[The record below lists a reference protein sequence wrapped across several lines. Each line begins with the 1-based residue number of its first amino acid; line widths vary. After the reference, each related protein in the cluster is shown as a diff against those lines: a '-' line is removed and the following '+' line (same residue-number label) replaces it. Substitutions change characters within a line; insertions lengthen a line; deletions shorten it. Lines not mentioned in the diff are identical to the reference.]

1 MSRRT
6 RDRKGTSQEKGARFI
21 AQLSKVNFWLLSS
34 VQESMIALE
43 KLLSL
48 LPPCLLEQLALEHHV
63 DARNQVRLR
72 GSTVFICLL
81 NGLLN
86 HGDLTQ
92 RLLEEIYQQHYQPQ
106 TAHRADHSSFGKRLA
121 SIKPAFFAAIYAHLH
136 RRMAPQATAGETKAL
151 RLRWADAT
159 SVLLSA
165 KLLSFG
171 LLSGTR
177 RQQGQYRAVK
187 SVLALHE
194 DGLPHLLHVCRD
206 PSETG
211 DSVALGRTMHQ
222 HSQPGDLW
230 IFDKG
235 VHGRQRLLDIAEA
248 GAFFLTPHG
257 CQGVRVGKVLW
268 RSEEPEP
275 SALPAEGQPAF
286 VPLRAEQ
293 VVFENS
299 RAGAEQ
305 RQKWAKLPLVLVH
318 GLRFD
323 VRAGLW
329 KPLTLMTNLPPSTE
343 GSQAGPYTWG
353 QLGELYR
360 RRWDMETLFKFLKQ
374 HLSYS
379 HLTSRSENGIQV
391 MIYMSLIAALL
402 LIWYKRQTGID
413 RGWRSVKFWFAED
426 VRLWTEQALRQEF
439 QEQQRQE

>member
-1 MSRRT
+1 
-6 RDRKGTSQEKGARFI
+6 
-21 AQLSKVNFWLLSS
+21 
-34 VQESMIALE
+34 MIALE

-136 RRMAPQATAGETKAL
+136 QRMAPQATAGETKAL

-257 CQGVRVGKVLW
+257 CQGVRVGRVLW

-293 VVFENS
+293 VVFETG
-299 RAGAEQ
+299 RLREQPGRCGAAPEMGQ
-305 RQKWAKLPLVLVH
+305 TA
-318 GLRFD
+318 
-323 VRAGLW
+323 
-329 KPLTLMTNLPPSTE
+329 S
-343 GSQAGPYTWG
+343 GPG
-353 QLGELYR
+353 
-360 RRWDMETLFKFLKQ
+360 
-374 HLSYS
+374 
-379 HLTSRSENGIQV
+379 
-391 MIYMSLIAALL
+391 A
-402 LIWYKRQTGID
+402 
-413 RGWRSVKFWFAED
+413 
-426 VRLWTEQALRQEF
+426 RLALRCAGGPVEAFDADDELAAVYGGLAGGPLHLGATRRAIPPPLGHGDAVQVSETAP
-439 QEQQRQE
+439 EL